1 MAGKSAEYKLAI
13 QIAGTI
19 ASSFNSSV
27 GAAQGKL
34 SALGKAAGTAMKAAA
49 AASAAATAAVGAF
62 AASSVKT
69 GMEFDKSMSQVA
81 ATMGKTVDEVQD
93 LRDFA
98 QEMGATTAFSAVEA
112 ADALNYMALAG
123 YDAETSMAML
133 PNVLNLAAA
142 GSIDLASA
150 SDMITD
156 AQSALGLTLDQTNA
170 MVDQMAAASSKS
182 NTSVAQLGEAILT
195 VGGTAQYMAGGTK
208 ELNTVL
214 GVLADNGIKG
224 SEGGTHLRN
233 MLLKLSAPTAD
244 ATKLLNNLGVQVFD
258 AQGNMRSFTE
268 IFPELNAAMSSLTD
282 QERLDAMATLFNS
295 RDIASATALLGT
307 TTERWEELGAAI
319 GDSAGAADQMAKTQL
334 DNLAGDITLFISALE
349 GAQIV
354 LNNQL
359 TPSLRTFVQF
369 GTNAMGELTTAFQEG
384 GLDGAMEALGGILSD
399 GLNMIVQKIP
409 GFLSAGMRLLG
420 ALGQGILDNLPAIAS
435 AVVTVIPMLV
445 DGIMTALP
453 ALADAALQIM
463 EQLASGLSS
472 GLPNMLSK
480 GLEIVLG
487 LSSSLREN
495 AGRLVDGAISLAVS
509 LAKGLADGIPTIV
522 QNVPAIVSN
531 IAGIIN
537 DNAPKLLAAAAN
549 IIWTLAKGLIQ
560 AIPTIV
566 QNIPQIIMA
575 IVDVFTAFNWMNLG
589 KTIISSLGKGIKALA
604 GNIGTTAKTI
614 VQNFRTVISDLPGYL
629 LAIGKDIVRG
639 LLNGIKGA
647 WSGLLGNIK
656 NFFLSI
662 ISAVKSLFG
671 INSPSTVFASIGSD
685 LILGLFNGIAALWS
699 TVTGFFTNALAG
711 LQAFFTN
718 AWSSILGAFT
728 TFQSS
733 LAQSFP
739 AIAAIIQGPIDTIK
753 TILEGLKGMLD
764 GIIQFITGVFTGNWS
779 QAWEGVKNIFGSI
792 FDSLAALVKQPINA
806 VISIINSAIS
816 GINGISVT
824 IPDWVPGVGGKTL
837 GFNLPTIPQLAEGG
851 IVTGPTILEAGEAG
865 DEAIIPLPELW
876 SNMQSL
882 MADAFGGYSDQ
893 LAAVTEQLAEANS
906 AGTRAMPVSD
916 LLADLVGDDE
926 PPEGNGGDGDG
937 DGSNPGPTGD
947 PPPPLVIYYQPHL
960 HFEGGTPSREDIV
973 EAGRISQEEF
983 NRMAAKWQKD
993 AARLS
998 LKE

>member
-334 DNLAGDITLFISALE
+334 DNLAGDITLFKSALE
-349 GAQIV
+349 GAQIA
-354 LNNQL
+354 LSDQL
-359 TPSLRTFVQF
+359 TPSLREFVQF
-369 GTNAMGELTTAFQEG
+369 GSEGLSELTTAFQDG

-399 GLNMIVQKIP
+399 GLNLIVGQVP
-409 GFLSAGMRLLG
+409 GFTDAGMRLLG
-420 ALGQGILDNLPAIAS
+420 ALGQGLLDNLPTITS
-435 AVVTVIPMLV
+435 AALTVALMLV
-445 DGIMTALP
+445 DGLVTAFPALTQGGTQLILQLALGIADAIPELLPAVLAAVFEIVNTLTGPDTLAALLGAALAILLALGDGLIAAIPDLVAAIPVIVENLVTALVAAAP
-453 ALADAALQIM
+453 MLAEAGVHLLGS
-463 EQLASGLSS
+463 LASNL
-472 GLPNMLSK
+472 
-480 GLEIVLG
+480 
-487 LSSSLREN
+487 
-495 AGRLVDGAISLAVS
+495 
-509 LAKGLADGIPTIV
+509 
-522 QNVPAIVSN
+522 PAIVSAVIRAVPAI
-531 IAGIIN
+531 IAALLGAFFGSDFVDGLAGFFSGAWESATATVPALGAMASGIQTI
-537 DNAPKLLAAAAN
+537 LEN
-549 IIWTLAKGLIQ
+549 IIGF
-560 AIPTIV
+560 V
-566 QNIPQIIMA
+566 QNI
-575 IVDVFTAFNWMNLG
+575 
-589 KTIISSLGKGIKALA
+589 
-604 GNIGTTAKTI
+604 
-614 VQNFRTVISDLPGYL
+614 
-629 LAIGKDIVRG
+629 
-639 LLNGIKGA
+639 
-647 WSGLLGNIK
+647 
-656 NFFLSI
+656 
-662 ISAVKSLFG
+662 
-671 INSPSTVFASIGSD
+671 
-685 LILGLFNGIAALWS
+685 
-699 TVTGFFTNALAG
+699 
-711 LQAFFTN
+711 
-718 AWSSILGAFT
+718 
-728 TFQSS
+728 
-733 LAQSFP
+733 
-739 AIAAIIQGPIDTIK
+739 
-753 TILEGLKGMLD
+753 
-764 GIIQFITGVFTGNWS
+764 FTGNWS
-779 QAWEGVKNIFGSI
+779 AAWQNVLGILQGIFTTIASVANLPMQLLLAGVQNGLNAVGAFLQEKVPFLGAIFTGWASSISAAIDNVKAVFSSIIDFIGNVFAGNWSAAWQNIQDIFGNLFGAI
-792 FDSLAALVKQPINA
+792 VNLAKAPING
-806 VISIINSAIS
+806 VISAINFVLEK
-816 GINGISVT
+816 INGISVT

-937 DGSNPGPTGD
+937 GDGNPSQTGD
-947 PPPPLVIYYQPHL
+947 PPPPMVIYYQPHL